1 VKVGV
6 CLKQVPVSDSRIKIG
21 ASGAGIDMAEIKFE
35 INAYDENALE
45 EALKLKDGGK
55 ATEVVVLTL
64 GGAGTETM
72 LRDALARGADR
83 AVRLDDPSFAGAD
96 SLGVAKALA
105 AVVQSEGLGLVLCG
119 RHAMDDDNAQV
130 PAMVAELL
138 GWAQATV
145 VSQLELGAGSFKA
158 WRAAGGGVRDIVEGS
173 LPAVISADKGLNTP
187 RSANLK
193 GIMAAKKKA
202 ITVLSADKVGVGNL
216 GASAVVKLT
225 NFGLP
230 PARPTGKVL
239 RGEPAAMVKELVSLL
254 RNEAKVI

>member
-1 VKVGV
+1 MKVGV

-105 AVVQSEGLGLVLCG
+105 AVVHS
-119 RHAMDDDNAQV
+119 
-130 PAMVAELL
+130 
-138 GWAQATV
+138 
-145 VSQLELGAGSFKA
+145 
-158 WRAAGGGVRDIVEGS
+158 
-173 LPAVISADKGLNTP
+173 
-187 RSANLK
+187 
-193 GIMAAKKKA
+193 
-202 ITVLSADKVGVGNL
+202 
-216 GASAVVKLT
+216 
-225 NFGLP
+225 
-230 PARPTGKVL
+230 
-239 RGEPAAMVKELVSLL
+239 
-254 RNEAKVI
+254 